1 MLSLL
6 NPSVLLAICIALLS
20 GFGYGRHYEY
30 LEQQAEIARLNAV
43 MAEEANAASS
53 KFKQEQQDA
62 QKTITK
68 LRSDIN
74 SGAIRLSIPITS
86 SSCGSTSGSTEERA
100 ELDTKVSQDLIS
112 ITEDGDNAIRELNYC
127 IDRYNKIR
135 NVK

>member
-1 MLSLL
+1 MFSLL
-6 NPSVLLAICIALLS
+6 NPTTLLAVIFVIMGA
-20 GFGYGRHYEY
+20 FGYGRHYEH

-43 MAEEANAASS
+43 MAEEANTASN

-68 LRSDIN
+68 LRADIN
-74 SGAIRLSIPITS
+74 SGAVRLSIPIS

-127 IDRYNKIR
+127 IDRYNQIR

>member
-1 MLSLL
+1 MSLL
-6 NPSVLLAICIALLS
+6 NPSVILTILVALAAS
-20 GFGYGRHYEY
+20 FGYGRHYEY
-30 LEQQAEIARLNAV
+30 KEQQAEIARLSSV
-43 MAEEANAASS
+43 MAEEANTASL
-53 KFKQEQQDA
+53 KFKEEQKDA
-62 QKTITK
+62 QKTINK
-68 LRSDIN
+68 LRADIN
-74 SGAIRLSIPITS
+74 SGAVRLSIPIS